1 MKQKVFFIIFKGL
14 SVGKNCLRPDSVPFI
29 FFLLNIISCACLLGS
44 GFKLIFHWK
53 AQLLINFKSFLTSL
67 TEVLK
72 LLATENKVSLAKML
86 HWHHKIYNGLEKKKH
101 FSNHMLFEKCNF
113 FPNNFYW
120 LLKQFGKSLI
130 HIKNNRGPRMEPC
143 GTTRGISSQTNTG
156 HIKLTFVF
164 CCSRNH
170 LVYQSSLYI
179 YPLDTV
185 C

>member
-14 SVGKNCLRPDSVPFI
+14 SVGKNCLRPESAPFI

-53 AQLLINFKSFLTSL
+53 AQLFINFKSFLTSL
-67 TEVLK
+67 IEVLK
-72 LLATENKVSLAKML
+72 LCATENKVSLANKL
-86 HWHHKIYNGLEKKKH
+86 HWHLKIYNCLEKKLH
-101 FSNHMLFEKCNF
+101 FSNHMLIEKYNF

-120 LLKQFGKSLI
+120 LLKQFGKSYILKI
-130 HIKNNRGPRMEPC
+130 TEAQEWNLVVLQVEYQPK
-143 GTTRGISSQTNTG
+143 TNTG

-170 LVYQSSLYI
+170 LVYQSSLSTYT
-179 YPLDTV
+179 L
-185 C
+185 